1 MTFEYLQNL
10 KNSNKSIKLI
20 SSDNLAMMASFFYF
34 VFIQEKNITLTQSK
48 ILSLLDDYLF
58 NLNLSYKDAYPRSAR
73 EYLDEFCSDKSG
85 YLRKYH
91 GSDDEPL
98 YELTTHTSKALDFLQ
113 GLEQREFV
121 GSRSKFNVIFELL
134 EELEFETSYSDEER
148 IVALEKEKQAIDE
161 KILAIKKKQ
170 DIRFDSS
177 RVKEHFMLLD
187 ETARKLKYDFSEIEF
202 NFRELNST
210 AMEQIT
216 TREDTKSE
224 VLDTIFS
231 IEDSIREQ
239 DQGKS
244 FFAFWQLLTDA
255 NRSEKFN
262 SMLEN
267 LYENEIIQR
276 FDQEGRLKSLQY
288 ELLQSGQKISN
299 VSSKLIE
306 QLRKYIDDRAWLDN
320 KRIFELCKK
329 IEKKAIEF
337 KTAPPKEKN
346 FMQIQGIKAQIKS
359 PFENKL
365 YEIKEEKKLKSQIEE
380 KVIEIDMQ
388 SFYHQFFIDEELL
401 KRNIKKILKN
411 QTQCTLEDILS
422 EFEIKKGVAELIGYL
437 SIAKNSDSARI
448 DLDKKIRLG
457 IEDFDGLKKVVLMPQ
472 ILFVRERQEDAKR

>member
-1 MTFEYLQNL
+1 
-10 KNSNKSIKLI
+10 
-20 SSDNLAMMASFFYF
+20 
-34 VFIQEKNITLTQSK
+34 
-48 ILSLLDDYLF
+48 
-58 NLNLSYKDAYPRSAR
+58 
-73 EYLDEFCSDKSG
+73 
-85 YLRKYH
+85 
-91 GSDDEPL
+91 
-98 YELTTHTSKALDFLQ
+98 
-113 GLEQREFV
+113 
-121 GSRSKFNVIFELL
+121 
-134 EELEFETSYSDEER
+134 
-148 IVALEKEKQAIDE
+148 
-161 KILAIKKKQ
+161 
-170 DIRFDSS
+170 
-177 RVKEHFMLLD
+177 MLLD

-329 IEKKAIEF
+329 IEKKAIEL
-337 KTAPPKEKN
+337 KAAPPKEKN
-346 FMQIQGIKAQIKS
+346 FIQIQGIKAQIKS

-401 KRNIKKILKN
+401 KRNIKKILKS
-411 QTQCTLEDILS
+411 QAQCTLEDILS
-422 EFEIKKGVAELIGYL
+422 EFEIKKGVAELVGYL

-448 DLDKKIRLG
+448 DLDKKIRLR
-457 IEDFDGLKKVVLMPQ
+457 IEDFDGLKKVILMPQ
-472 ILFVRERQEDAKR
+472 ILFVRARQEDVKR